1 MREATIAITS
11 GVIASLLTFFITTM
25 YRKSENSSQ
34 SDKKRTTLAPKL
46 VDEYLNRNMKFM
58 DIKPLRESTVV
69 VIGLGGVGS
78 HCVHML
84 ARSGIGKIRIVD
96 FDLLTLSSLNRH
108 ALGTLNDVG
117 HSKCGVLERHL
128 QEICPFVEIESVNK
142 LYNEKTCSEILSG
155 RIDYVVDC
163 IDNIDTK
170 VHLIEYCIKNKIKI
184 ISSMGSGGKADP
196 TKVKIADLSET
207 VADPLSKALR
217 RRLKAVGVFNLDV
230 VFSTEVNSIG
240 LCPPQATESIHD
252 YSVLPNFRSSILPVL
267 GPLPAIFGNAI
278 ALFIITR
285 VCKYKIDP
293 LHKRFQRKALVQMY
307 NDYKNDERKKCQ
319 ELYLTF
325 NDFVLLLEEIYQV
338 RSIISNQT
346 TGLILCRVDLNMPM
360 SLTNAMLVTKSE
372 KLKYEQKTLKLTEQ
386 HLDAIHT
393 RLEQLNKY

>member
-11 GVIASLLTFFITTM
+11 GVIASLLTLFITTM
-25 YRKSENSSQ
+25 YRKSEKASHSN
-34 SDKKRTTLAPKL
+34 KKKTTLAPKL